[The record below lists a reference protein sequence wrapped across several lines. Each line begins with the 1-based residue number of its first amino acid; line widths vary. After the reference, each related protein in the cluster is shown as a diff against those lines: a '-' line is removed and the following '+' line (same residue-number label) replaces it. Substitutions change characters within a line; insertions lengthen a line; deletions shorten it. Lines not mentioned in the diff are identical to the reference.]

1 MGSTRRRN
9 RVLTAREE
17 QVIRRELA
25 AGATDREAGRAAGVS
40 DRRLYEARKHELAD
54 IPRNKR
60 GPRQDRVYGPAP
72 EFVDI
77 PVEEIYR
84 RAAELRAT
92 RWTDE
97 DHALRW
103 NPGFSAAG
111 PS

>member
-1 MGSTRRRN
+1 MSTRK

-17 QVIRRELA
+17 RIVRRALRD
-25 AGATDREAGRAAGVS
+25 GATDREAGRAAGVS
-40 DRRLYEARKHELAD
+40 DRRLYEARKYELAD

-60 GPRQDRVYGPAP
+60 GPRQDRVYEPAP

-84 RAAELRAT
+84 RAAELRAE
-92 RWTDE
+92 RWTEE

-103 NPGFSAAG
+103 NPGFSG
-111 PS
+111 PAPA